1 MRKRKAVDT
10 WVQVL
15 TGAVGI
21 VIVAGVAAFLTFSGS
36 AQAADL
42 LSLFIGIGVGAGLGV
57 ATLHRVGFRN
67 PVMVLLL
74 LGLAVVIAIP
84 ILFERVPTGGFYF
97 GIAVGFVAMRLT
109 HFLQKR
115 SR

>member
-1 MRKRKAVDT
+1 MDT

-21 VIVAGVAAFLTFSGS
+21 VIVAGVAAFLAFSGS

-57 ATLHRVGFRN
+57 ATLHRIGFRN

-84 ILFERVPTGGFYF
+84 ILFERVPAGGFYF